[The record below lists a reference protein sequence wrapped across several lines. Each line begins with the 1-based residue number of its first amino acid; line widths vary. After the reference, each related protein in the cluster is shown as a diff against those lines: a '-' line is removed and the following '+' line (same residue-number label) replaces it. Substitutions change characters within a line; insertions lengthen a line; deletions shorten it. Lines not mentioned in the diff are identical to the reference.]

1 MPQLDNVKFEPYPL
15 PHLLDS
21 VKWSAIIDL
30 MTASQP
36 TKPRH
41 HGNLKTAL
49 VEAGVALLAEG
60 GHGALTL
67 RKCAARAGVSHAA
80 PAHHFNGLKGLMT
93 AIVAQG
99 FKLFTQ
105 TMIEHRD
112 AADEDPHARLVA
124 VCNGYLAF
132 AQDNQAMAALMF
144 RTDEIFTCEAEYQTI
159 SSASYQVLA
168 EACAP
173 FNAGPAGARGVEV
186 LIWSLVEGYASLA
199 RAGTIDTVETPFAAI
214 LPRLNLQLR

>member
-1 MPQLDNVKFEPYPL
+1 MPRERT
-15 PHLLDS
+15 LLDS
-21 VKWSAIIDL
+21 VKRGAITGP

-36 TKPRH
+36 AKPRH

-112 AADEDPHARLVA
+112 AASNTPHARLVA

-132 AQDNQAMAALMF
+132 AQDNQAMAALMYM
-144 RTDEIFTCEAEYQTI
+144 TDEIFSCDPEFQTA
-159 SSASYQVLA
+159 SAAAYQVLA

-173 FNAGPAGARGVEV
+173 FNTGSAGPKGVEV

-199 RAGTIDTVETPFAAI
+199 RAGTIDTSETPFADI
-214 LPRLNLQLR
+214 LPRLNLQLQKN